1 MSYGLEMSLSFDLF
15 DVVVATRS
23 CWMKCLHG
31 ILMNDIACGLYL
43 SALLFFDNAGIYRR
57 VWLNINTF
65 T

>member
-23 CWMKCLHG
+23 YWMKCLHG

-43 SALLFFDNAGIYRR
+43 SAILFFENVGVYRR